1 MSRFEGRSAVVTGA
15 ASGIGEACARLLA
28 AEGAAVVVGDV
39 DGEAAERVAG
49 EIRATG
55 GRAVAVA
62 ADVGDS
68 AQVERML
75 DVADAECGGV
85 DVLVNNA
92 GVLRL
97 SPIVDVSDEAWE
109 FTIRTNL
116 TSVFYCS
123 RGAARRMIAQGR
135 GGRIVSISSIHAVLS
150 EPDGGPYTA
159 AKGGI
164 EAFSRTLASELAP
177 HGVTVNCVRP
187 GATWTALS
195 RPLYTPPVLAALR
208 ARIPLGEIGEPE
220 WVAEAVAFFASD
232 AGRYSTGTTLAVDG
246 GYVMDGSLPNS
257 SY

>member
-1 MSRFEGRSAVVTGA
+1 MSRFAGRTAVVTGA

-28 AEGAAVVVGDV
+28 AEGAAVVVGDL
-39 DGEAAERVAG
+39 DGDGAARVAQEIEAA
-49 EIRATG
+49 G
-55 GRAVAVA
+55 GRALAIA
-62 ADVGDS
+62 TDVGDS

-75 DVADAECGGV
+75 TVADERLGGI

-97 SPIVDVSDEAWE
+97 DKIVDVSDEAWE
-109 FTIRTNL
+109 FTLRTNL

-164 EAFSRTLASELAP
+164 EAFSRTLAAELAP

-195 RPLYTPPVLAALR
+195 RPLYTAPVLAALKQ
-208 ARIPLGEIGEPE
+208 RIPLGEIGEPE
-220 WVAEAVAFFASD
+220 QIAQAVAHFASD
-232 AGRYSTGTTLAVDG
+232 ASRYSTGTTLDVDG
-246 GYVMDGSLPNS
+246 GYIMDGSLPAA

>member
-1 MSRFEGRSAVVTGA
+1 MSRFAGRSAVVTGA

-28 AEGAAVVVGDV
+28 GEGAAVVVGDLDA
-39 DGEAAERVAG
+39 DGAERVAAS
-49 EIRATG
+49 IRDGG
-55 GRAVAVA
+55 GRALAAV

-68 AQVERML
+68 TQVERML
-75 DVADAECGGV
+75 GVADAHHGGI

-97 SPIVDVSDEAWE
+97 APVVEVDDAAWE

-187 GATWTALS
+187 GAIWTALS
-195 RPLYTPPVLAALR
+195 RPLYTEPVLAALR
-208 ARIPLGEIGEPE
+208 RRIPLREIGEPE
-220 WVAEAVAFFASD
+220 QVAEAVAYFAADS
-232 AGRYSTGTTLAVDG
+232 GRYSTGTTLAVDG
-246 GYVMDGSLPNS
+246 GYIMDGSLPGG

>member
-1 MSRFEGRSAVVTGA
+1 MSRFEGRAAVVTGA

-28 AEGAAVVVGDV
+28 AEGAAVVVGDL
-39 DGEAAERVAG
+39 DGDGAERVAG
-49 EIRATG
+49 EIRAAG
-55 GRAVAVA
+55 GRAVAVT

-75 DVADAECGGV
+75 SRSDEQHGGV
-85 DVLVNNA
+85 DILVNNA

-97 SPIVDVSDEAWE
+97 DKLVDVSDEAWE

-116 TSVFYCS
+116 SSVFYCS

-164 EAFSRTLASELAP
+164 EALSRTLASELAP

-187 GATWTALS
+187 GAIWTALS
-195 RPLYTPPVLAALR
+195 RPLYTEPVLAALR
-208 ARIPLGEIGEPE
+208 RRIPLREIGEPE
-220 WVAEAVAFFASD
+220 WVAQAVAHFASD

-246 GYVMDGSLPNS
+246 GYIMDGSLPDS

>member
-1 MSRFEGRSAVVTGA
+1 MSRFEGRTAVVTGA

-28 AEGAAVVVGDV
+28 AEGAAVVVGDI
-39 DGEAAERVAG
+39 DLGGAERVAD
-49 EIRATG
+49 EIGGAG
-55 GRAVAVA
+55 GRAVAVQV
-62 ADVGDS
+62 DVGDS

-75 DVADAECGGV
+75 TVADDQFGGV

-97 SPIVDVSDEAWE
+97 SKIVDVSDDDWE

-164 EAFSRTLASELAP
+164 EAFSRTLASELAQ
-177 HGVTVNCVRP
+177 HGITVNCVRP

-195 RPLYTPPVLAALR
+195 RPLYTEPVLAALKQ
-208 ARIPLGEIGEPE
+208 RIPLAEIGEPE
-220 WVAEAVAFFASD
+220 QIAQAVAHFASD
-232 AGRYSTGTTLAVDG
+232 AGRYSTGTTLDVDG
-246 GYVMDGSLPNS
+246 GYIMDGSLPAAR
-257 SY
+257 Y